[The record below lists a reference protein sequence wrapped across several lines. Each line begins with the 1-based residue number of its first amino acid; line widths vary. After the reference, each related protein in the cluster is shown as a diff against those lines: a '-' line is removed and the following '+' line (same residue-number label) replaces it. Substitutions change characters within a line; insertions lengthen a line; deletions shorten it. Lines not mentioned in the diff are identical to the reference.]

1 MVPGMTKATM
11 PSARTVFGDP
21 IHLLAF
27 GFGSGLSRWAPGTT
41 GSLAALVLY
50 FAIMNFPE
58 WAYLAITVI
67 VTMAGF
73 HICGESARRLGVHD
87 HSGIVWDEWA
97 GMLVTLAF
105 IPPGITLAGDAAG
118 LVWVALGFFLF
129 RLFDILKPWPARY
142 FDEKWHD
149 GTGIVMDDVV
159 AGLYAGLALML
170 IVLAAQQTGLAVGAP
185 PA

>member
-1 MVPGMTKATM
+1 MAQKKPKM
-11 PSARTVFGDP
+11 PPAKTVFGDP

-41 GSLAALVLY
+41 GSLGALVLY

-58 WAYLAITVI
+58 WAYLGITVL
-67 VTMAGF
+67 VTMVGF

-87 HSGIVWDEWA
+87 HPGIVWDEWA
-97 GMLVTLAF
+97 GMLITLAF
-105 IPPGITLAGDAAG
+105 VPPVALFPGDPAG
-118 LVWVALGFFLF
+118 LAWVAIGFALF

-142 FDEKWHD
+142 FDDKWQD

-159 AGLYAGLALML
+159 AALYAGLSLVLLGAL
-170 IVLAAQQTGLAVGAP
+170 AQQLT
-185 PA
+185 